1 MTSTQYAS
9 TDYSLAALFACIE
22 YPLSD
27 TDKSH
32 IERAYHFSER
42 KHEGQKRNSGEP
54 YFTHAVAV
62 AKNAATLGMDIETII
77 GALLHDTLEDTDATE
92 DEIRNEFGD
101 NVLFLVKG
109 VTKLGKLK
117 YRGQERHV
125 ESLRKFFVAMSEDL
139 RVLIIK
145 LADRLHNVQT
155 LEHVRPD
162 KATRI
167 ALETIEVHAALAGR
181 LGMERLKGMLED
193 YSFPYAFPKEYE
205 STKKIMAELVPETTL
220 AVEQAHAI
228 IQKTLVEFGMHDI
241 EVQSRVKHTYSTY
254 RKLQKYNMNAEQI
267 YDVVALR
274 VLTDNVADCYQA
286 LGLIHM
292 LWKPLPKRIK
302 DYIALPK
309 PNGYQSLHTTV
320 ITEHGIVEVQ
330 IRTRSMHQEA
340 EMGIASHFLY
350 KEQDR
355 DSDSKPGTVHAQK
368 HAKAISAVQQKRSKM
383 QWIDELKELH
393 TVVRDP
399 SRFLEQL
406 HVDFFNDR
414 IFVFSPKGDV
424 IDLPEGASPIDF
436 AFMIHSHVGM
446 TANGARVNGKMAPLG
461 TTLKNGDIVEIVT
474 SKAAKPS
481 SKWLQYAKTTAARK
495 KIRNYIAENGGML
508 ERFLAKE

>member
-1 MTSTQYAS
+1 
-9 TDYSLAALFACIE
+9 
-22 YPLSD
+22 
-27 TDKSH
+27 
-32 IERAYHFSER
+32 
-42 KHEGQKRNSGEP
+42 
-54 YFTHAVAV
+54 
-62 AKNAATLGMDIETII
+62 
-77 GALLHDTLEDTDATE
+77 
-92 DEIRNEFGD
+92 
-101 NVLFLVKG
+101 
-109 VTKLGKLK
+109 
-117 YRGQERHV
+117 
-125 ESLRKFFVAMSEDL
+125 
-139 RVLIIK
+139 
-145 LADRLHNVQT
+145 
-155 LEHVRPD
+155 
-162 KATRI
+162 
-167 ALETIEVHAALAGR
+167 
-181 LGMERLKGMLED
+181 
-193 YSFPYAFPKEYE
+193 
-205 STKKIMAELVPETTL
+205 
-220 AVEQAHAI
+220 
-228 IQKTLVEFGMHDI
+228 
-241 EVQSRVKHTYSTY
+241 
-254 RKLQKYNMNAEQI
+254 
-267 YDVVALR
+267 LR
-274 VLTDNVADCYQA
+274 VLTDSVADCYQV

-330 IRTRSMHQEA
+330 IRTRLMHQEA

-350 KEQDR
+350 KEQEQ
-355 DSDSKPGTVHAQK
+355 HAENKGQK
-368 HAKAISAVQQKRSKM
+368 HAKAIHAVQQKRSKM

-446 TANGARVNGKMAPLG
+446 AANGARINGKMAPLG
-461 TTLKNGDIVEIVT
+461 AILKNGDIVEIVT
-474 SKAAKPS
+474 NKAAKPS